1 MIVTNLLEEVT
12 AMRAEIS
19 EVRALLLHLIDALA
33 EEQGDGESR
42 TVTDLDGRAVVLSS
56 AANGSLD
63 DA

>member
-1 MIVTNLLEEVT
+1 MTNLLTEVQ
-12 AMRAEIS
+12 AMRAELS
-19 EVRALLLHLIDALA
+19 EVRSLLLHLIDALA

-42 TVTDLDGRAVVLSS
+42 TVTDLDGRALVLPS